1 MDPVQA
7 SVEYTIQKGDVIS
20 EIAIRFGVTVDEILD
35 LNDLGTKAIYPG
47 QKIKIAI

>member
-1 MDPVQA
+1 MDPVQT

-20 EIAIRFGVTVDEILD
+20 EIAIRFGVTVDEITD
-35 LNDLGTKAIYPG
+35 LNNLRGKAIYPG